1 MGSIS
6 KQAWIKI
13 YKDLQRAAT
22 QFPQYYYREFFK
34 RRIRDHFTAVD
45 SKLSDTERYKKA
57 ENSLRVLR
65 RQAAL
70 SQSYPSP
77 KLVIENKRSKGL
89 HLN

>member
-45 SKLSDTERYKKA
+45 SKLSDTERYKVI
-57 ENSLRVLR
+57 L
-65 RQAAL
+65 L
-70 SQSYPSP
+70 SY
-77 KLVIENKRSKGL
+77 KFRIYLYFIGR
-89 HLN
+89 